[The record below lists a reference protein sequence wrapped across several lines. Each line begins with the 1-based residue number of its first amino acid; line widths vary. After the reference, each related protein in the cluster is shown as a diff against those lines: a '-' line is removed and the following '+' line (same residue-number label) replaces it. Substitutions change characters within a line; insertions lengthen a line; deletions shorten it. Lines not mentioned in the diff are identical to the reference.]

1 MESKIFK
8 ICYTLKAL
16 FLVAKCLGLVDD
28 SLPLEI
34 VIDIVENALPE
45 LLSFIRYMLPQLYV
59 MYFSLREKYK

>member
-8 ICYTLKAL
+8 ICYTLKVL
-16 FLVAKCLGLVDD
+16 FLVAKCLELVDD

-45 LLSFIRYMLPQLYV
+45 LLSFIRYILPQLYV

>member
-16 FLVAKCLGLVDD
+16 FLVAKCLELVDD

-45 LLSFIRYMLPQLYV
+45 LLSFIRYILPQLYV